1 MMLLSK
7 EMTDQDRSLKTQLLI
22 RNENSDDRV
31 SGERVWKEDGFFGDI
46 KPDLN
51 LEKKNMPENTLY
63 YINQGYL
70 STVKNGD
77 LAMYNH
83 NFILGQ
89 LIVAA
94 NQPSDITNYECNPDE
109 VKLLTCVYD
118 TDTGEF
124 KGVREKIAFIVLR
137 GDENEI
143 FFSYGFDSNK
153 EKILYSTTKQKISNA
168 FVSTSFK
175 KHFQEVLNEK
185 RDIENHSQLFYYLPS
200 ITDRKE
206 SINKWL
212 GNVNLTPIDF
222 DLNFIEHFSTTKT
235 KLQPHLLDSK
245 DVSVRASQVELL
257 RKFFR
262 HLAHYSNQNL
272 SRNVDCLLLKEKKN
286 VEQMEW
292 SAGSSNKYDVS
303 KFKLTY

>member
-1 MMLLSK
+1 
-7 EMTDQDRSLKTQLLI
+7 
-22 RNENSDDRV
+22 
-31 SGERVWKEDGFFGDI
+31 
-46 KPDLN
+46 
-51 LEKKNMPENTLY
+51 MPENTLY

-77 LAMYNH
+77 LTMYNH

-89 LIVAA
+89 LMVAA
-94 NQPSDITNYECNPDE
+94 NQPSDISNYECNSDE

-118 TDTGEF
+118 NDTGEF
-124 KGVREKIAFIVLR
+124 KGIREKIAFIVLR

-153 EKILYSTTKQKISNA
+153 EKILYSTSKQKIPDA

-175 KHFQEVLNEK
+175 KHFHEVLNEK
-185 RDIENHSQLFYYLPS
+185 RDSENSSQLFFYLLS

-206 SINKWL
+206 SINKWM

-222 DLNFIEHFSTTKT
+222 DLNFIESFSTSKQ
-235 KLQPHLLDSK
+235 KFQPHLLNSK
-245 DVSVRASQVELL
+245 DVSKRNPQVEILQN
-257 RKFFR
+257 FFR
-262 HLAHYSNQNL
+262 HLTHYSNQNL
-272 SRNVDCLLLKEKKN
+272 TRNVDCLLLKEKKN
-286 VEQMEW
+286 VEEMEW
-292 SAGSSNKYDVS
+292 SVGSIKKYDVS

>member
-1 MMLLSK
+1 
-7 EMTDQDRSLKTQLLI
+7 
-22 RNENSDDRV
+22 
-31 SGERVWKEDGFFGDI
+31 
-46 KPDLN
+46 
-51 LEKKNMPENTLY
+51 
-63 YINQGYL
+63 
-70 STVKNGD
+70 
-77 LAMYNH
+77 MYNH

-94 NQPSDITNYECNPDE
+94 NQLSDITNYECNPDE

-153 EKILYSTTKQKISNA
+153 EKILYSTTKQKIPNA

-185 RDIENHSQLFYYLPS
+185 RDIEKHSQLFYYLPS

-222 DLNFIEHFSTTKT
+222 DVNFIENFSTTKT

-272 SRNVDCLLLKEKKN
+272 SRNVDCLLLKEKKMLSKWN
-286 VEQMEW
+286 GLPVRRINMTFQNLNLLIRCRSIVRILFNSFYSIVEDFNEKD
-292 SAGSSNKYDVS
+292 SEIFLSLFHDGIIDSGFN
-303 KFKLTY
+303 